1 MNKYKIKDSQKI
13 MGLIKVFEEQSINV
27 KAEKEMKKIVNKV
40 IFISIGVC
48 IISEIIKKMPIL
60 NFIFLL
66 LGVGGIIAYMMKQ
79 FSTILYKYTKDLGGK
94 KYKIFSKEKF
104 SEIGLY
110 NKKIMAQSEEKL
122 LERILKA
129 NSLYKIKCMKE
140 ILEYLKY
147 TKKTDKYD
155 EANFAQIVIGA
166 YAIPITFNV
175 ISIYTSLIKTE
186 LEQSILTIVAI
197 TLLSIIV
204 VAGIYIIF
212 IIKKIKMLSITN
224 SYTYPCLIKNLT
236 NFIVIKSSK

>member
-1 MNKYKIKDSQKI
+1 
-13 MGLIKVFEEQSINV
+13 
-27 KAEKEMKKIVNKV
+27 
-40 IFISIGVC
+40 
-48 IISEIIKKMPIL
+48 
-60 NFIFLL
+60 
-66 LGVGGIIAYMMKQ
+66 
-79 FSTILYKYTKDLGGK
+79 
-94 KYKIFSKEKF
+94 
-104 SEIGLY
+104 
-110 NKKIMAQSEEKL
+110 MAQSEEKL
-122 LERILKA
+122 LKRILKA

-166 YAIPITFNV
+166 YSIPITFNV

-224 SYTYPCLIKNLT
+224 SYTYTCLIKNLT